1 MNESREYLLSN
12 NEIEQL
18 VTRYNNAKNRYK
30 KLRDEGNPEWQFECG
45 RAYALEG
52 VLRMVGLVYH
62 EVVKE
67 QGICR

>member
-1 MNESREYLLSN
+1 MDEHVLSSGD
-12 NEIEQL
+12 IQQL
-18 VTRYNNAKNRYK
+18 IIRYENAKTEYK
-30 KLRDEGNPEWQFECG
+30 KLRVEGNPEWQFECG

-52 VLRMVGLVYH
+52 VLRMIGLFYD

>member
-1 MNESREYLLSN
+1 MEKQLSN
-12 NEIEQL
+12 ADIEQIIA
-18 VTRYNNAKNRYK
+18 RYNNAKNEYK
-30 KLRDEGNPEWQFECG
+30 KLREEGNLEWQFECG

-52 VLRMVGLVYH
+52 VLRLIGLYDYD

>member
-1 MNESREYLLSN
+1 MADVSMLNDGD
-12 NEIEQL
+12 IQQL
-18 VTRYNNAKNRYK
+18 IARYENAKNEYK
-30 KLRDEGNPEWQFECG
+30 RLREENNLEWKFECG

-52 VLRMVGLVYH
+52 VLRMFGLFYD

>member
-1 MNESREYLLSN
+1 MEHLLN
-12 NEIEQL
+12 DGDIQQL
-18 VTRYNNAKNRYK
+18 IARYNNAKNEYK

-52 VLRMVGLVYH
+52 VLRMIGLFYD

>member
-1 MNESREYLLSN
+1 MKHLLN
-12 NEIEQL
+12 DGDIQQL
-18 VTRYNNAKNRYK
+18 IARYNNAKNEYK

-52 VLRMVGLVYH
+52 VLRMIGLFYD